1 LHDESDDALRFRIHF
16 KNVVGLIEPEPSS
29 FQIWSNDSKVYI
41 NIPNSINEK
50 ALIQFFDLQGKV
62 VYKGEHYLNNPE
74 IIDVHS
80 NQRILIA
87 RIITGNHVYTQK
99 VFIR

>member
-1 LHDESDDALRFRIHF
+1 MHDESDDALRFRIHF

-41 NIPNSINEK
+41 NIPNSKNEK
-50 ALIQFFDLQGKV
+50 ASIQFLDLQGKV
-62 VYKGEHYLNNPE
+62 IYQGEHYLSNPE
-74 IIDVHS
+74 IIHVQS
-80 NQRILIA
+80 NQHILIA